1 MDKLSGKTDAKM
13 KAKKEQKDKLDKMFG
28 KNPQREKWLF
38 EGLKDDA
45 FLKASEQFDSPMHQY
60 LVKSQQA
67 KDLIFN
73 IKQEFTGAIFNDHHD
88 QQFALAGAG
97 GNFMQFRSNPDSG
110 FS

>member
-1 MDKLSGKTDAKM
+1 
-13 KAKKEQKDKLDKMFG
+13 MFG

-73 IKQEFTGAIFNDHHD
+73 IK
-88 QQFALAGAG
+88 
-97 GNFMQFRSNPDSG
+97 
-110 FS
+110 